1 MWALKRASKC
11 LSSESVSDLVMS
23 ETRGWQVSL
32 SLSIGRHKYF
42 TDVDS
47 NDAKSSGM
55 LILVCA
61 STAINSQSENME
73 CSYEITG

>member
-1 MWALKRASKC
+1 MWALKRASKS

-55 LILVCA
+55 LI
-61 STAINSQSENME
+61 
-73 CSYEITG
+73 